1 MSTNKC
7 YYIFEYTLCCRS
19 CQQVF
24 LCFKD
29 LYTLDVAIGYT
40 KSCATI
46 DCKISLDG
54 PMAIQISIADIKRPA
69 KYCKP
74 TLPPRVKLVG
84 RTYVIFINQLLIKY
98 ALVLMPHVIIL
109 RTVYTSNSFFKQK

>member
-7 YYIFEYTLCCRS
+7 CYILAYTIRCEVANKYFSILRI
-19 CQQVF
+19 
-24 LCFKD
+24 
-29 LYTLDVAIGYT
+29 YTLDMAIGYT

-46 DCKISLDG
+46 DCNISLDG